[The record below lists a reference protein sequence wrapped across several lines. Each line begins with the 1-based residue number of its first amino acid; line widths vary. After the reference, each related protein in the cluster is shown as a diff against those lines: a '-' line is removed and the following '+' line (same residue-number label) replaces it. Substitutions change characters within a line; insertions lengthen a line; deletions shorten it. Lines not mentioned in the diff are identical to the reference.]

1 MDKVYEELDE
11 VKAEVDRLK
20 AELRAKTDSLENLK
34 KSHNAQVNQI
44 QEARL
49 KAEER
54 KHELL
59 RKEDEIAEANQ
70 ACQDLKGDLNK
81 KESIIKHLS
90 AANDKLRADC
100 NEKLKK
106 WEDEKRDLLLTLEES
121 NEKAE
126 NREQQVNLC
135 RQEIERLEGYLVV
148 SNKKCSESQKGLRA
162 STELRERNDM
172 LQELEEEKRKVEDQ
186 LKWKKEQFKHLEEAH
201 QKLKENFRS
210 NKKDWDME
218 KSTLLDEISSL
229 QEKLDS
235 QIRISDDLKHQ
246 LQTCH
251 QALAHV
257 ESQKKRL
264 QVEVSDLK
272 ARLDDA
278 SSEYQDAKS
287 ELDCL
292 SSRLEKDIGELRYA
306 LKTKDAYLRE
316 SKYRIEKLEQENQE
330 LRIPLKELQEAQI
343 QEAGATYSQSKLR
356 SKLKNLE
363 QAHKECASTLQ
374 VKEAEWKSQLEKLA
388 KDLNSYEFELET
400 KVAAT
405 EELKKEL
412 ERSQSLNIEME
423 LLNEEMSVMLLVLRQ
438 GISEAQLNLANYKE
452 EMDVLNRKREEK
464 VLQLMKELEIK
475 EAALISVQKAM
486 NVERE
491 RAACLMKEVESFGVS
506 KELQHPLEDELDR
519 HMEMLEESNICQ
531 LILKDKVMEMEC
543 ELKDQLKEVH
553 DALDS
558 ANVELDETISVRNE
572 MEFELQIWMSI
583 VERLKNDL
591 EENHIVRRELETS
604 LLTQVDVA
612 ESLKQEKDILVYKLE
627 EQEMRIDQLNQEL
640 KVRKEITSEM
650 DAILQLEHVKELNH
664 QMETKV
670 QNSDDVIQ
678 KLMIENRNLME
689 NVTRLSLERKNLLQ
703 FVQGLGDKINEF
715 STVDSQLMEMLKT
728 MAQSFENDG
737 QGGILIS
744 KKDDRFFVNENM
756 LIHSPTSRKK
766 LEVTSDIRSPFKEV
780 NN

>member
-34 KSHNAQVNQI
+34 RSHNAQLNQI

-49 KAEER
+49 NAEEQ

-70 ACQDLKGDLNK
+70 ACEDLKGDLNK
-81 KESIIKHLS
+81 KESIIKNLS

-100 NEKLKK
+100 NEKLKE
-106 WEDEKRDLLLTLEES
+106 WEDERMDLLLALEES
-121 NEKAE
+121 NEKVE
-126 NREQQVNLC
+126 SREQQINLC
-135 RQEIERLEGYLVV
+135 RQEIERLEGYLAV
-148 SNKKCSESQKGLRA
+148 SKKKSSEPQKGLRA
-162 STELRERNDM
+162 STEIRERDNM
-172 LQELEEEKRKVEDQ
+172 LQELEEQKRKVEDQ

-201 QKLKENFRS
+201 EKLKENFRS

-218 KSTLLDEISSL
+218 KSSLLDEISSL

-278 SSEYQDAKS
+278 SGEYQDAKS

-292 SSRLEKDIGELRYA
+292 NSQFEKDIGELRYA

-316 SKYRIEKLEQENQE
+316 SKYKIEKLEQENQE

-343 QEAGATYSQSKLR
+343 QEAGAYSQSKLR
-356 SKLKNLE
+356 SKLKCLE

-388 KDLNSYEFELET
+388 KDLNSCEFELET
-400 KVAAT
+400 KVAAA

-412 ERSQSLNIEME
+412 ERSQYLNIEKE
-423 LLNEEMSVMLLVLRQ
+423 LLNEEMSVTLLVLRQ
-438 GISEAQLNLANYKE
+438 GISEAQLNLAKYKE
-452 EMDVLNRKREEK
+452 EMEIMNKKREEK
-464 VLQLMKELEIK
+464 VLQLMNELEIK
-475 EAALISVQKAM
+475 EVALISVQKEM
-486 NVERE
+486 DLERE
-491 RAACLMKEVESFGVS
+491 RAACLMKQVESFGVS
-506 KELQHPLEDELDR
+506 KEQQRSLENELDR

-531 LILKDKVMEMEC
+531 LILKHKVMEMEF
-543 ELKDQLKEVH
+543 ELKEQLKEVH

-591 EENHIVRRELETS
+591 EQNHTVRRELETS

-612 ESLKQEKDILVYKLE
+612 ESHKQEKDILVSKLE
-627 EQEMRIDQLNQEL
+627 EQDMRIDQLNQEL
-640 KVRKEITSEM
+640 KVREAVASEM
-650 DAILQLEHVKELNH
+650 E
-664 QMETKV
+664 
-670 QNSDDVIQ
+670 NSNDVVQ
-678 KLMIENRNLME
+678 KLMMENRNLIE
-689 NVTRLSLERKNLLQ
+689 NVTRLSSERKNLLQ

-715 STVDSQLMEMLKT
+715 YTEDSQLMEMLKI
-728 MAQSFENDG
+728 MVQSFENDG

-744 KKDDRFFVNENM
+744 KKDERFFVNENM

-766 LEVTSDIRSPFKEV
+766 HEVTSDIRSPFKEV